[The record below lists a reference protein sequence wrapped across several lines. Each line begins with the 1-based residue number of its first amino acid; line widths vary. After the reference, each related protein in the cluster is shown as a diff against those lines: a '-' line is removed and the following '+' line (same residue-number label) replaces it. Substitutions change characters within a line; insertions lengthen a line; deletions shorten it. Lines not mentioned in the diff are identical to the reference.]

1 MNCYFS
7 GIIGLALLGASIS
20 TLSVCKEQQ
29 QKLKDTFDDDLDK
42 KYEAII
48 EERRNHYI
56 IGLVLGMV
64 VSFLV
69 IRSMKLNRFNLITLF
84 FAITLGIA
92 VLFYMLMP
100 KSDYMLNHLKTEEE
114 NKKWLDVYKTMQKR
128 YYVGFVLG
136 ALASIPLA
144 NMFCKKD

>member
-7 GIIGLALLGASIS
+7 GIIGLALLGASIA
-20 TLSVCKEQQ
+20 TLTVCKREQ

-48 EERRNHYI
+48 KERRNHYI
-56 IGLVLGMV
+56 MGLILGMV
-64 VSFLV
+64 VSIVV
-69 IRSMKLNRFNLITLF
+69 INTIKLNRFEKISLF

-92 VLFYMLMP
+92 VIFYMLMP
-100 KSDYMLNHLKTEEE
+100 KSDYMLNHLKTQDE
-114 NKKWLDVYKTMQKR
+114 NKKWLEVYKTMQKR
-128 YYVGFVLG
+128 YYIGFVLG